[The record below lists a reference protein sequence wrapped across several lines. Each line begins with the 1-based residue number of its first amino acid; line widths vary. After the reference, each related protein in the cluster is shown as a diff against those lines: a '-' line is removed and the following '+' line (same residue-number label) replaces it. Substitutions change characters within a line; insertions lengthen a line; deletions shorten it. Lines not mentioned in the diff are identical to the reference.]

1 MSHPLTRPM
10 ITQLAVI
17 GGQTPGPDDL
27 ELAIDVLLNGV
38 DKYLAGQAG
47 DATAMDILQA
57 SMAYART
64 VRDASRTTRTPVIV
78 YGEKD
83 HGR

>member
-1 MSHPLTRPM
+1 MTGDYP
-10 ITQLAVI
+10 ITQTFTTLQVFGSQPGLA
-17 GGQTPGPDDL
+17 DL
-27 ELAIDVLLNGV
+27 ELAIDVLLNGM
-38 DKYLAGQAG
+38 DNYLAGQTG
-47 DATAMDILQA
+47 DGTTMDVLQA
-57 SMAYART
+57 AMAYART